1 MRADRLVTILLTLQ
15 VYGSLPTC
23 ELARRLEVSPR
34 TIHRDMDVLSGVG
47 IPVFALRGRNGGWSL
62 PDEYRGTVRWLSSDE
77 VRALAVRSP
86 DSMLTALGVADVA
99 DAAWLKLV
107 ASLPPVHRH
116 EATRVSD
123 RIFLDVETWKPRHE
137 AVPMLPLLKEAVF
150 AERQMGIRYRDSSG
164 ATSTRVIAPL
174 GLVARG
180 TTWYVVADV
189 DDDRRTYRVSRIEA
203 AELTP
208 DSFTRP
214 EGFDL
219 ATWWK
224 HSKEELAAK
233 LPTYPVCLRVA
244 PDALEPLRRE
254 LRWGR
259 IDTVEPPGPDGWHEV
274 SIMFELLDY
283 ALATVLSL
291 GGRAVVLEP
300 EALREATQQSLCAAL
315 ALYEPPAWNQGR
327 DTATPVGD
335 TVTSLP

>member
-1 MRADRLVTILLTLQ
+1 MRADRLVTILLSLQ
-15 VYGSLPTC
+15 VYGSLSTT

-34 TIHRDMDVLSGVG
+34 TIHRDMEVLSGIG

-62 PDEYRGTVRWLSSDE
+62 PDEYRGNVRWLSSDE

-86 DSMLTALGVADVA
+86 DSMLTALGFAGVA

-107 ASLPPVHRH
+107 ASLPPIHRH
-116 EATRVSD
+116 EATRISD
-123 RIFLDVETWKPRHE
+123 RIFLDVESWKPRDE
-137 AVPMLPLLKEAVF
+137 AVPVLPLLKEAVF
-150 AERQMGIRYRDSSG
+150 TERRVRIRYRDASG
-164 ATSTRVIAPL
+164 STGTRVIAPL

-189 DDDRRTYRVSRIEA
+189 DSDRRTYRVSRIEM

-208 DSFTRP
+208 DSFSRP

-219 ATWWK
+219 ASWWQA
-224 HSKEELAAK
+224 SKKELAAR
-233 LPTYPVCLRVA
+233 LPTYPVHLRIA
-244 PDALEPLRRE
+244 SDALEPLRRE

-259 IDTVEPPGPDGWHEV
+259 IGSIEPSSDGWHEV

-291 GGRAVVLEP
+291 GERAIVLEP
-300 EALREATQQSLCAAL
+300 DELRAATYRSLRAAI
-315 ALYEPPAWNQGR
+315 AHYEER
-327 DTATPVGD
+327 ST
-335 TVTSLP
+335 